1 MSDKKESGTPKV
13 AAAPT
18 VQVTPPAPV
27 VNQQETPKSEVK
39 GSTDKLFPEMT
50 EQPSKTVVTP
60 PVDEIVSVEALKGKK
75 FKIGEEVLPIED
87 VMRRIQSVSQL
98 TQKAA
103 ELSALEHQLN
113 EKDKGF
119 RKQMETAAAIIP
131 TIPTQV
137 PMTNGYEDLLKES
150 ILADDPVFKKVLD
163 DLVNIKIENQELR
176 RLTSKSKYEE
186 SLNALDQRARQK
198 GHEDFKEFVPKIE
211 EEFKKLPDSQKAAA
225 DNFDWWLGT
234 FYDMKLQKNSAEIK
248 ALKEKQQT
256 PSRVEGSPME
266 GIASPEGGSV
276 TKPIDLQWQTSYNEA
291 FERAKKSGRTED
303 WAEVLRLKGEAPV

>member
-1 MSDKKESGTPKV
+1 MSDKNESGTPKV
-13 AAAPT
+13 AVAPT
-18 VQVTPPAPV
+18 VPAVPPTPAAVQPVAPK
-27 VNQQETPKSEVK
+27 PEVK
-39 GSTDKLFPEMT
+39 GSTDKLFPDMV
-50 EQPSKTVVTP
+50 EQPAKTVVAP
-60 PVDEIVSVEALKGKK
+60 PTDEVVSVEALKGKK

-113 EKDKGF
+113 EKDKGL

-131 TIPTQV
+131 TLPTQA
-137 PMTNGYEDLLKES
+137 PLTNGYEDLLKES

-163 DLVNIKIENQELR
+163 DLVNIKMENQELK
-176 RLTSKSKYEE
+176 RLTSKSKYDE
-186 SLNALDQRARQK
+186 SLNVLDQRARQK
-198 GHEDFKEFVPKIE
+198 GHEDFREYIPKIE

-248 ALKEKQQT
+248 ALKEKQQ
-256 PSRVEGSPME
+256 PPARVEGSPME
-266 GIASPEGGSV
+266 GIAASEGGSV

-291 FERAKKSGRTED
+291 FEKAKKSGRTED

>member
-1 MSDKKESGTPKV
+1 MSDKNESGTPK
-13 AAAPT
+13 AAAAQTVPT
-18 VQVTPPAPV
+18 VSPTPVATQQAAPK
-27 VNQQETPKSEVK
+27 PEVK
-39 GSTDKLFPEMT
+39 GSTDKLFPDMV
-50 EQPSKTVVTP
+50 EQPAKTVVAP
-60 PVDEIVSVEALKGKK
+60 PIDEVVSVEALKGKK

-113 EKDKGF
+113 EKDKGL

-131 TIPTQV
+131 NLPTQV
-137 PMTNGYEDLLKES
+137 PLTNGYEDLLKES

-163 DLVNIKIENQELR
+163 DLVNIKMENQELK
-176 RLTSKSKYEE
+176 RLTSKSKYDE
-186 SLNALDQRARQK
+186 SLNVLDQRARQK
-198 GHEDFKEFVPKIE
+198 GHEDFKEYIPKIE

-248 ALKEKQQT
+248 ALKEKQQ
-256 PSRVEGSPME
+256 PPVRVEGSPME
-266 GIASPEGGSV
+266 GIASSEGGSV

-291 FERAKKSGRTED
+291 FEKAKKSGRTED